1 MLPINLIFDALGAV
15 KGFGVVKDNCAVDIP
30 IPYVFRIVK
39 SAKYG
44 ILFSALSP

>member
-15 KGFGVVKDNCAVDIP
+15 KGLGVEKVNCDVAIP
-30 IPYVFRIVK
+30 ILYVFRIDT
-39 SAKYG
+39 SLKYC